1 MYHLD
6 NGHTNLLYS
15 LEMINGVCVYVC
27 VCVCV
32 CVIIPSEGGRVQAL
46 QIKIT

>member
-15 LEMINGVCVYVC
+15 LKMINGVCVC
-27 VCVCV
+27 VCVYV